1 MGWSANLDLPPG
13 EEVNIFQHMLI
24 FFQNVVAIAVKL
36 FLIGKHL
43 YKFIIEGSWIHDP
56 TRPTETDPEGNVNN
70 VVTVDEHGVVGEEEE
85 GGEGE
90 EEEEQQQQRCQ
101 YVQCTFIHYRTGS

>member
-1 MGWSANLDLPPG
+1 M
-13 EEVNIFQHMLI
+13 
-24 FFQNVVAIAVKL
+24 KL

-43 YKFIIEGSWIHDP
+43 YKFIVEGSWIHDP

-85 GGEGE
+85 EEEGE
-90 EEEEQQQQRCQ
+90 EEEEQQRCQ
-101 YVQCTFIHYRTGS
+101 

>member
-1 MGWSANLDLPPG
+1 M
-13 EEVNIFQHMLI
+13 
-24 FFQNVVAIAVKL
+24 KL

-43 YKFIIEGSWIHDP
+43 YKFIVEGSWIHDP

>member
-13 EEVNIFQHMLI
+13 EELNIFQHMLI
-24 FFQNVVAIAVKL
+24 FFQNVVTIEVKI

-43 YKFIIEGSWIHDP
+43 YKFIVEGSWIHDP